1 MDLGRSP
8 TVETKK
14 RFGSARR
21 APRRV
26 RRVPITMSVL
36 PPIIDSLPATE
47 SPEGDVLS
55 EPFLA
60 TCRRVLPVFDRLGV
74 AFSPAK
80 SDVSGNIER
89 LAKRAGSHPKLF
101 DICLE
106 EVATGTQ
113 ASNSGCCKGLLWLK
127 RFLEF
132 TMDLLRSL
140 EEAPRTR
147 PMKDCAN
154 DAYARRL
161 KPYHGWIS
169 SGAFSVVMS
178 FPPSRTDF
186 VNSLGGEGAYAD
198 IKAVVDG
205 FTPVLA
211 KIHQFLVEN
220 ALDDPTKV

>member
-55 EPFLA
+55 EPFLT
-60 TCRRVLPVFDRLGV
+60 TCRLVLPVFDRLGV

-101 DICLE
+101 DI
-106 EVATGTQ
+106 
-113 ASNSGCCKGLLWLK
+113 
-127 RFLEF
+127 
-132 TMDLLRSL
+132 
-140 EEAPRTR
+140 
-147 PMKDCAN
+147 
-154 DAYARRL
+154 
-161 KPYHGWIS
+161 
-169 SGAFSVVMS
+169 
-178 FPPSRTDF
+178 
-186 VNSLGGEGAYAD
+186 
-198 IKAVVDG
+198 
-205 FTPVLA
+205 
-211 KIHQFLVEN
+211 
-220 ALDDPTKV
+220 

>member
-1 MDLGRSP
+1 L
-8 TVETKK
+8 
-14 RFGSARR
+14 
-21 APRRV
+21 
-26 RRVPITMSVL
+26 
-36 PPIIDSLPATE
+36 
-47 SPEGDVLS
+47 
-55 EPFLA
+55 
-60 TCRRVLPVFDRLGV
+60 VLPVFDRLGV

-106 EVATGTQ
+106 EVAAGTQ

-132 TMDLLRSL
+132 TMDLLRAL

-178 FPPSRTDF
+178 FPPSRSDF